1 MNDKFS
7 IINNNIINENDVIEI
22 INSLL
27 YSNKIIVVPSII
39 NSLLYDEAII
49 NNTITEIK
57 KYILSIK
64 KNIKNSIKKGTLSFE
79 NLNNQINEIIFKI
92 SYIDKLSNNSI
103 YKNIISDIPKH
114 LINDTIISLFLEK
127 QFCNLDISNKL
138 NIFELFKIVISI
150 SFYDKKKSF
159 NKLLNNISNSI
170 IDKKFD
176 KIEDILV
183 FIDNINSYYDF
194 LIITDIVTIT
204 KNLINLIISKLIE
217 SAFKINDIIDVFNN
231 NEKLYSYIIYNDDIY
246 KLCAELITGLNNN
259 TFHENNCY
267 LLINILNIINDIF
280 INIDINDKLNENEYK
295 LCNNRIL
302 ILLLNNM
309 DNIHKYIDNLI
320 RKMINDNS
328 LDYYNTISSIIDIIN
343 NGKIS
348 KYNSDKLIIKSK
360 NDYLIKFIENYN
372 DFLVKRLLTISHK
385 NINIELNIINNII
398 NKKFDK
404 ISRYNT
410 NKIINSFKDNYN
422 LLKHELFHP
431 SIMPYG
437 LLNINHNNYIDKTD
451 INNSLLIDYYNSYS
465 TVNKDKTLCWFPQ
478 YGEVNIT
485 YDNNN
490 FIMLPIHFMILEL
503 FDKSENI
510 KIKDIYTLA
519 FLKNYEKSLIDK
531 LVESLIKSNIVVIS
545 STDNNLLLNKSK
557 NYNTNIIE
565 IFNNIKN
572 PVEYN
577 INYVI
582 PKKDIICSNINHI
595 LKQTDANK
603 EELFKYLQD
612 TIIVFK
618 LVREDF
624 DSAIQYMINMDY
636 IASDGN
642 IYSKLY

>member
-1 MNDKFS
+1 
-7 IINNNIINENDVIEI
+7 
-22 INSLL
+22 
-27 YSNKIIVVPSII
+27 
-39 NSLLYDEAII
+39 
-49 NNTITEIK
+49 
-57 KYILSIK
+57 
-64 KNIKNSIKKGTLSFE
+64 
-79 NLNNQINEIIFKI
+79 
-92 SYIDKLSNNSI
+92 
-103 YKNIISDIPKH
+103 
-114 LINDTIISLFLEK
+114 
-127 QFCNLDISNKL
+127 
-138 NIFELFKIVISI
+138 
-150 SFYDKKKSF
+150 
-159 NKLLNNISNSI
+159 
-170 IDKKFD
+170 
-176 KIEDILV
+176 
-183 FIDNINSYYDF
+183 
-194 LIITDIVTIT
+194 
-204 KNLINLIISKLIE
+204 
-217 SAFKINDIIDVFNN
+217 
-231 NEKLYSYIIYNDDIY
+231 
-246 KLCAELITGLNNN
+246 
-259 TFHENNCY
+259 
-267 LLINILNIINDIF
+267 
-280 INIDINDKLNENEYK
+280 
-295 LCNNRIL
+295 
-302 ILLLNNM
+302 
-309 DNIHKYIDNLI
+309 
-320 RKMINDNS
+320 
-328 LDYYNTISSIIDIIN
+328 
-343 NGKIS
+343 
-348 KYNSDKLIIKSK
+348 
-360 NDYLIKFIENYN
+360 
-372 DFLVKRLLTISHK
+372 
-385 NINIELNIINNII
+385 
-398 NKKFDK
+398 
-404 ISRYNT
+404 
-410 NKIINSFKDNYN
+410 
-422 LLKHELFHP
+422 
-431 SIMPYG
+431 MPYG

-618 LVREDF
+618 LIREDF